1 VKEWRKKVEDEKR
14 KAGSYEIIQAFH
26 IRDPEIVIGEDIN
39 AKPEE
44 RYMCAYCQQ
53 NEIAALY
60 NAVMVSDDYCE
71 IVKLFA
77 DRLSEQAEKT
87 RTELSEPKLQGI
99 DITPLT
105 SKDCTH
111 ISYDDDLNGKV
122 VVIRPDVLRKEYQL
136 ATRQLK
142 LCIGG
147 FGSSPHS
154 RGSACFCVDLYSGN
168 SSRYERRDILGTVE
182 QEQLPQW
189 AKQGLE
195 QYQRE
200 HSEKRK
206 ERER

>member
-1 VKEWRKKVEDEKR
+1 MEDEKR
-14 KAGSYEIIQAFH
+14 MAGSYEIIQAFH
-26 IRDPEIVIGEDIN
+26 IGAREIVIGEDIN
-39 AKPEE
+39 TKPEE

-87 RTELSEPKLQGI
+87 RTELSEPTLRGI
-99 DITPLT
+99 DVTPLT
-105 SKDCTH
+105 SKDCTP
-111 ISYDDDLNGKV
+111 ISYDDDLHGKI
-122 VVIRPDVLRKEYQL
+122 VVIRPGVLRREYQL

-147 FGSSPHS
+147 FGASPHS
-154 RGSACFCVDLYSGN
+154 RGSACFCVDLYSGD
-168 SSRYERRDILGTVE
+168 SSRFERRDILGTLE
-182 QEQLPQW
+182 PEQLPQW
-189 AKQGLE
+189 AKLGLE

>member
-1 VKEWRKKVEDEKR
+1 MKEWRKKVEDEKR

-87 RTELSEPKLQGI
+87 RTELSEPKLRGI
-99 DITPLT
+99 DVTPLT
-105 SKDCTH
+105 NKDCTPV
-111 ISYDDDLNGKV
+111 SYDDDLHGKI
-122 VVIRPDVLRKEYQL
+122 VVIRPGAAERVSAGNPSAEALHWRLWSQPPQPGFRL
-136 ATRQLK
+136 F
-142 LCIGG
+142 LCR
-147 FGSSPHS
+147 FVF
-154 RGSACFCVDLYSGN
+154 R
-168 SSRYERRDILGTVE
+168 
-182 QEQLPQW
+182 
-189 AKQGLE
+189 
-195 QYQRE
+195 
-200 HSEKRK
+200 
-206 ERER
+206 

>member
-1 VKEWRKKVEDEKR
+1 MEDEKR

-26 IRDPEIVIGEDIN
+26 IGDREIVIGEDIN

-60 NAVMVSDDYCE
+60 NSVMVSDDYCE

-87 RTELSEPKLQGI
+87 RTELSAPKLQGI
-99 DITPLT
+99 DVTPLT
-105 SKDCTH
+105 SKDCTPV
-111 ISYDDDLNGKV
+111 SYDDDLHGKI
-122 VVIRPDVLRKEYQL
+122 VVIRPGVLRREYQL

-147 FGSSPHS
+147 FGASPHS
-154 RGSACFCVDLYSGN
+154 RGSACFCVDLYSGK
-168 SSRYERRDILGTVE
+168 SSRYERRDVLGTLE
-182 QEQLPQW
+182 PERLPQW
-189 AKQGLE
+189 AKLGLE
-195 QYQRE
+195 QYQQE
-200 HSEKRK
+200 QSEKRK

>member
-1 VKEWRKKVEDEKR
+1 MEDEKR
-14 KAGSYEIIQAFH
+14 MAGSYEIIQAFH
-26 IRDPEIVIGEDIN
+26 IGAREIVIGEDIN
-39 AKPEE
+39 TKPEE

-87 RTELSEPKLQGI
+87 RTELSEPKLRGI
-99 DITPLT
+99 DVTPLT
-105 SKDCTH
+105 SKDCTP
-111 ISYDDDLNGKV
+111 ISYDDDLHGKI
-122 VVIRPDVLRKEYQL
+122 VVIRPGVLRKEYQL

-147 FGSSPHS
+147 FGASPHS
-154 RGSACFCVDLYSGN
+154 RGSACFCVYLYSGD
-168 SSRYERRDILGTVE
+168 SSRFERPDILGTLE
-182 QEQLPQW
+182 PEQLPQW
-189 AKQGLE
+189 AKLGLE

-200 HSEKRK
+200 RFEKRK